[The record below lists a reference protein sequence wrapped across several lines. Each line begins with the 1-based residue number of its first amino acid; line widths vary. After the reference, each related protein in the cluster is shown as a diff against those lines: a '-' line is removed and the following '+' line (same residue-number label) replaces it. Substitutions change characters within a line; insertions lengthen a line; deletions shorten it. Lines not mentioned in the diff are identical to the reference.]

1 MILLKKEIL
10 ILVKTYPEISKK
22 YIETVCVAGIL
33 KDTHEMIRIYPIRFR
48 YIDKKKQFKKY
59 DLISID
65 VQEKSAHDNRLESF
79 TVDPYST
86 EIIEREQGKAQWL
99 RRCKYILDS
108 PHLVNDV
115 ETLKSLQKEKNISLG
130 IVKPSQNIKFR
141 IEKRPEDEIK
151 INEIKKRSVL
161 DQGDLFEDIKNLEAI
176 PYRFKVNFK
185 CKNPECRGH
194 DMSILDWEIAELYR
208 NCKKNKN
215 WEKMILNKLES
226 MCDFKK
232 REPYFILGNMNQWR
246 HIFCVLGIFY
256 PPNILQDELF

>member
-1 MILLKKEIL
+1 MKKEIL

-48 YIDKKKQFKKY
+48 YINETKQFKKY

-65 VQEKSAHDNRLESF
+65 VQNKSTQDNRPESF

-86 EIIEREQGKAQWL
+86 EIIEREEGKAQWV

-108 PHLVNDV
+108 PHLFDDV

-130 IVKPSQNIKFR
+130 IIKPSQIIKFR
-141 IEKRPEDEIK
+141 IEKRPKDELE
-151 INEIKKRSVL
+151 INEIKKRSIL
-161 DQGDLFEDIKNLEAI
+161 DQGDLFEDIKDLEAI
-176 PYRFKVNFK
+176 QYRFKVNFK
-185 CKNPECRGH
+185 CQNSECSGH
-194 DMSILDWEIAELYR
+194 EMSILDWEIAELYR
-208 NCKKNKN
+208 KCRNKKDWEQLIIDKLN
-215 WEKMILNKLES
+215 W

-256 PPNILQDELF
+256 PPRELQNELF